1 MPKNEKGGKHKHLKK
16 NNDNDRS
23 IDINKLLI
31 PESFNEKDNK
41 GNTIPVFIGI
51 CTTVCGGCRFKM
63 KALNKSGLSNIETI
77 CLLQKSM
84 ARTGRISVGTLVLY
98 ALRSYESKSEDNMKG
113 DIIYIYHKDEI
124 PFLKQL
130 EVIPTNIESMLDT
143 KNNVTSEVDDSGF
156 DWGNQQIDIDNL

>member
-16 NNDNDRS
+16 NDNERKV
-23 IDINKLLI
+23 DINKLLT

-51 CTTVCGGCRFKM
+51 CTTILGGCRFKV
-63 KALNKSGLSNIETI
+63 KALNDTGLSNIETI

-84 ARTGRISVGTLVLY
+84 SRTGRINVGTLVLY
-98 ALRSYESKSEDNMKG
+98 ALRSFESKSEDNMKG
-113 DIIYIYHKDEI
+113 DIIYIYNKDEV

-130 EVIPTNIESMLDT
+130 DLIPKNIESMLDD
-143 KNNVTSEVDDSGF
+143 KNKNVSGTDNSGF
-156 DWGNQQIDIDNL
+156 DWSNQEVDIENL

>member
-16 NNDNDRS
+16 NDYERKF
-23 IDINKLLI
+23 DINKLLT
-31 PESFNEKDNK
+31 PDSFNEKDHK
-41 GNTIPVFIGI
+41 GNQIPVFIGI
-51 CTTVCGGCRFKM
+51 CTKVSGGCRFIV
-63 KALNKSGLSNIETI
+63 KALNTSGLSNIETI

-98 ALRSYESKSEDNMKG
+98 ALRSYESKSEDSMRG
-113 DIIYIYHKDEI
+113 DIVYIYHTEEI

-130 EVIPTNIESMLDT
+130 ELIPKNIESMLDT

-156 DWGNQQIDIDNL
+156 DWGNKDADIDII